1 MHAEI
6 NDRVDVFQNGAP
18 EVKKLHEIVEDDIE
32 KELPVKVILIHY
44 ILPFLFHFF
53 FKIGVLKFM
62 VFDVIFATSTG
73 RVMGQ

>member
-53 FKIGVLKFM
+53 
-62 VFDVIFATSTG
+62 
-73 RVMGQ
+73 